1 MGVEQSRR
9 DDLES
14 ISYVTNYFL
23 RGSLPWQ
30 GLNAKNKNE
39 KYRKIMETKMSTPIE
54 TLCKN
59 QPSKFCF
66 LTFFHSFLA
75 EMANFVNYCR
85 GLRFEEDPSYDF
97 LKKNLKSLFEKNG
110 FEYDYA
116 FDWTNNSFVKQ

>member
-66 LTFFHSFLA
+66 
-75 EMANFVNYCR
+75 
-85 GLRFEEDPSYDF
+85 
-97 LKKNLKSLFEKNG
+97 
-110 FEYDYA
+110 
-116 FDWTNNSFVKQ
+116 